1 MFTGII
7 KDVGELVAIGQQAD
21 PVLTIATGLQLSDM
35 TIGASVACNGVC
47 LTAIAVQHN
56 QFQVQVSAETRARTT
71 LGAWREGERVNLER
85 SLRAGDEMGGHIV
98 SGHIDGTATVS
109 ERHAEGDSWRF
120 QFIVPTALRR
130 YLAPK
135 GSVAVNGVSLTVNE
149 VRADDFGVNIIPHTL
164 GATNFGFLQV
174 GMSVNL
180 EVDLL
185 ARYLDR
191 LLSQRGM

>member
-7 KDVGELVAIGQQAD
+7 QDVGELIAIGQQAD
-21 PVLTIATGLQLSDM
+21 PVLTIATGLQLSDLA
-35 TIGASVACNGVC
+35 IGASIACNGVC

-56 QFQVQVSAETRARTT
+56 QFQVQVSAETRAMTT
-71 LGAWREGERVNLER
+71 LSAWREGERINLER

-109 ERHAEGDSWRF
+109 ERRAEGDSWRF
-120 QFIVPTALRR
+120 QFSVPTALRR
-130 YLAPK
+130 FLAPK

-149 VRADDFGVNIIPHTL
+149 VRADDFGVNIIPHTFL
-164 GATNFGFLQV
+164 ATNFSYLQV

>member
-109 ERHAEGDSWRF
+109 ERRAEGDSWRF
-120 QFIVPTALRR
+120 QFIVPTAVRR

>member
-21 PVLTIATGLQLSDM
+21 PVLTIATGLHLSDM

-71 LGAWREGERVNLER
+71 LGAWREGERINLER

-109 ERHAEGDSWRF
+109 ERRVDGDSWRF
-120 QFIVPTALRR
+120 QFSVPTELRR

-135 GSVAVNGVSLTVNE
+135 GSVALNGVSLTVND

-164 GATNFGFLQV
+164 GATNFCYLQV

-180 EVDLL
+180 EVDML

>member
-35 TIGASVACNGVC
+35 AIGASVACNGVC

-71 LGAWREGERVNLER
+71 LGAWREGERINLER

-109 ERHAEGDSWRF
+109 ERRSDGDSWRF
-120 QFIVPTALRR
+120 QFSVPTELRR

-135 GSVAVNGVSLTVNE
+135 GSVAINGVSLTVNE

-174 GMSVNL
+174 AMSVNL
-180 EVDLL
+180 EVDML